1 MELFGGGARDRAQLV
16 RTLETLGPTSVD
28 RLSRALA
35 WPPTRTT
42 RALRS
47 LARSGA
53 AISFNAATGQV
64 SPVASI
70 ASAPSVPEAPPSPPD
85 PAGGSPAELP
95 DAGALPVPGTCTVCH
110 QPLSTTGTPGTFYC
124 LHCGNLETRGTPR
137 PAPAPPGAAAPS
149 GVHREGGVDDRQAQ
163 ELFAAWVTGTP
174 IACPRCRQPLNHRG
188 VESYACPAC
197 GERVTFANAGGV
209 SVVDPPTP

>member
-1 MELFGGGARDRAQLV
+1 MPLFGGGSRDRAQLV
-16 RTLETLGPTSVD
+16 RTLEHLGPTSVD
-28 RLSRALA
+28 QLSQALA
-35 WPPTRTT
+35 WPPSRTT

-53 AISFNAATGQV
+53 SISFDSVAGTVRPIAFLPSAPAQGPLPGAAV
-64 SPVASI
+64 SPAT
-70 ASAPSVPEAPPSPPD
+70 PPS
-85 PAGGSPAELP
+85 GLP
-95 DAGALPVPGTCTVCH
+95 DAGALPLPGNCTVCH
-110 QPLSTTGTPGTFYC
+110 HALSTTGTPGTFFC
-124 LHCGNLETRGTPR
+124 TQCGNLETRGSPTASAPL
-137 PAPAPPGAAAPS
+137 PASAPAPS

-197 GERVTFANAGGV
+197 GERVTFANTGGV
-209 SVVDPPTP
+209 QVLDPPTP